1 MRPSQW
7 EPLPIP
13 RELPPSWW
21 ERNGG
26 AVLFVAALVALA
38 ALDILGI

>member
-1 MRPSQW
+1 MRPGEW
-7 EPLPIP
+7 LTIP
-13 RELPPSWW
+13 QPRPPRPSWW

-26 AVLFVAALVALA
+26 YVIFHGAWLCLA

>member
-1 MRPSQW
+1 MRPGEW
-7 EPLPIP
+7 LTIP
-13 RELPPSWW
+13 QPRPPRPSWW

-26 AVLFVAALVALA
+26 AVLFIGAMLFLA